1 MKNIIWNSGRVMGLA
16 MVLNGLVA
24 VSAVHAAPVTF
35 QFSGSIFGVADPDNV
50 FATVVGDTYTA
61 FLTYDPDLL
70 PGIPVGA
77 STHYTKAAGE
87 TSISLSFTSA
97 SGDSFTSD
105 SAFPIEMSVKNTP
118 DWLVTMVAGDGRDAI
133 SIEAWFDAVTRFR
146 LVMLESPG
154 SNPLSSNDLPT
165 ATFGG
170 GPGTWNVSE
179 LDIDRMFGNI
189 SGSVS
194 SPFEVVTDGVPE
206 PATLSLCLM
215 GAAMALARNRSK
227 RNGKRPQ

>member
-1 MKNIIWNSGRVMGLA
+1 MKNIVRNSGRVLGLA

-24 VSAVHAAPVTF
+24 VSTVHAAPVTF
-35 QFSGSIFGVADPDNV
+35 RFSGSIFGVADPDNV
-50 FATVVGDTYTA
+50 FGTVPGDTYTA
-61 FLTYDPDLL
+61 FVTYDPDLL
-70 PGIPVGA
+70 PGVPVLD
-77 STHYTKAAGE
+77 STRYTMVAGG
-87 TSISLSFTSA
+87 TSISLSFSSS
-97 SGDSFTSD
+97 SGDSFSSD
-105 SAFPIEMSVKNTP
+105 NSFPIQISVKNTP
-118 DWLVTMVAGDGRDAI
+118 DWLVTMVAGDGRDSL

-194 SPFEVVTDGVPE
+194 SPFEQVTDGVPE
-206 PATLSLCLM
+206 PATLSLCLV

-227 RNGKRPQ
+227 RNGKRPR

>member
-1 MKNIIWNSGRVMGLA
+1 MKSLVKGSGRVVGFA
-16 MVLNGLVA
+16 VVLNALVA
-24 VSAVHAAPVTF
+24 VSAVHAAPLTF
-35 QFSGSIFGVADPDNV
+35 RFSGSIFGVADPDGV
-50 FATVVGDTYTA
+50 FGTVVGDTYTA

-70 PGIPVGA
+70 PGTLVGL
-77 STHYTKAAGE
+77 STHYTKAAGDS
-87 TSISLSFTSA
+87 SISLSFS
-97 SGDSFTSD
+97 SPGDSFTSD
-105 SAFPIEMSVKNTP
+105 NSLPIEISIRNTP
-118 DWLVTMVAGDGRDAI
+118 DYLVTGVAGDGRDSI

-194 SPFEVVTDGVPE
+194 SPFELVTDDEPPDGVPE
-206 PATLSLCLM
+206 PSTVSLCLVS
-215 GAAMALARNRSK
+215 AALALARK
-227 RNGKRPQ
+227 RRGG